1 MSESEHASSRTL
13 LAMAGAAIAATS
25 AGAAPA
31 LAAEGDEAALKA
43 ALEQFRTAVQTGD
56 AATLGKLIHEQ
67 LSYGHS
73 SGRKIET
80 KAEFISSLAG
90 KTNYR
95 SLAFTE
101 VAVQVVDD
109 NAIVRLVW
117 EGVDILPDGGTGRSY
132 IAVLQVWKKQGGN
145 WAMLARQSCPL
156 KDA

>member
-1 MSESEHASSRTL
+1 MSESERASRRML
-13 LAMAGAAIAATS
+13 LAMTGAAMAATS
-25 AGAAPA
+25 VGVAPV

-56 AATLGKLIHEQ
+56 AATLGKLMHEQ

-80 KAEFISSLAG
+80 KAEFINSLAG

-109 NAIVRLVW
+109 NAILRHVW
-117 EGVDILPDGGTGRSY
+117 EGADILPDGGTGRSY

-145 WAMLARQSCPL
+145 WTMLARQSCPL